1 MTRKDLFG
9 NISALATDARAFVSR
24 ARKDTRGV
32 SAIEFGLVVTLMV
45 PLLFGLAETTQALQI
60 NRKVSIAARALAD
73 LASQTATIADADMKN
88 IKDAASDVLAP
99 FPVANARVTLTGIKI
114 DDKGKATVGWSE
126 VRSGASDV
134 GGYACGATM
143 TVPADLMP
151 ALGKTGFLVLA
162 EVTYNYRPALPWFM
176 PASVVLS
183 DRLYAGPRIGA
194 SITRTGSGATCS

>member
-1 MTRKDLFG
+1 MMRRDLFG
-9 NISALATDARAFVSR
+9 GISALATAGRAFVSR

-32 SAIEFGLVVTLMV
+32 SAIEFGIVVTLMV
-45 PLLFGLAETTQALQI
+45 PMLFGLAETTQGLQA

-99 FPVANARVTLTGIKI
+99 FPVANARITLTGIKI

-126 VRSGASDV
+126 ARNGGTDV
-134 GGYACGATM
+134 PGYTCGATM

-162 EVTYNYRPALPWFM
+162 EVTYTYRPAVPWFM
-176 PASVVLS
+176 PASIVLS

-194 SITRTGSGATCS
+194 SVTRTGSGATCP